1 MVRSNANDRIGGSAT
16 PSTPESPPIANFETA
31 LAELEQIVQ
40 KMESGNLTLEESI
53 SAYQRGSELLKHCQN
68 QLGDA
73 EQKICLF
80 ENGTLHEFDPS
91 RGEPR

>member
-1 MVRSNANDRIGGSAT
+1 MVRSNADERVGGDTT
-16 PSTPESPPIANFETA
+16 PSTLQDPQEAKFETA

-40 KMESGNLTLEESI
+40 KMESGSLTLEESI

-73 EQKICLF
+73 EDKIRLL
-80 ENGTLHEFDPS
+80 ENGVLRDFDPS
-91 RGEPR
+91 RGES

>member
-40 KMESGNLTLEESI
+40 KMEGGSLSLEESI
-53 SAYQRGSELLKHCQN
+53 SAYQRGSELLKRCQS
-68 QLGDA
+68 QLGEA
-73 EQKICLF
+73 EHKIRLL
-80 ENGTLHEFDPS
+80 ENGTLRDFDPS
-91 RGEPR
+91 RGES